1 MQGTLIRI
9 FNPKDGTQ
17 LGELRRGSTP
27 TQICDLSFDIESKYL
42 TCSSNKGTIHIFK
55 VGHFL
60 AGSASE
66 NTKSYFNLLSSVVNY
81 AGSEWSFAQFR
92 LDPSQV
98 GENELKSVIYQDF
111 LHVISR
117 KGYYLRVAITPAG
130 GTLTDFAQF
139 PLLKD

>member
-1 MQGTLIRI
+1 MIRI
-9 FNPKDGTQ
+9 FDPKEGRQ

-27 TQICDLSFDIESKYL
+27 TQICDLAFDIESKYL
-42 TCSSNKGTIHIFK
+42 TCSSDKGTIHIFK

-60 AGSASE
+60 EGNTATG
-66 NTKSYFNLLSSVVNY
+66 NTKSYFNVLSRMVTY

-98 GENELKSVIYQDF
+98 GESELKSVIYQDF

-117 KGYYLRVAITPAG
+117 KGWYLRVAISAQG
-130 GTLTDFAQF
+130 GNLTDFT
-139 PLLKD
+139 